1 MKTNTMTTETIV
13 TDLPRAGQTLT
24 MRLKNPTR
32 KTSPRMGRRKS
43 PTNSLTSNEVLPPRS
58 DLQNLLINLYV
69 RQIPILQKIQSF
81 RHPMLD
87 VYMRI
92 ATMCGDEIFYITFL
106 PLVCWFISFRLVLNL
121 TSLMALCICSGNYL
135 KNTFCIPRP
144 PHPEV
149 RCVGHQDEDHGFP
162 STHTISATA
171 FPSFFVWFMYNVQW
185 QDAATHPI
193 SAGAAFILLCIWSL
207 SIISSRVY
215 NGQHSLTDVGA
226 GMVIGLTILYS
237 WINHISPVLEY
248 WASSGGPLVG
258 IVLFLGGAAVLAAHP
273 TPDRPTSALGESGLV
288 VGAAV
293 GCSTAVW
300 MCHYFNLLE
309 GSHISTTASFF
320 TSSHPAIL
328 VFRFVLGCV
337 LVLLSRTVCKKLAGF
352 FVSRY
357 FPSTWER
364 DIKYVTPSIH
374 DTRPFDNRRGIDMP
388 VKYLT
393 YYGVGVMICFGV
405 PAILALMGFTTM
417 VPMAFTL

>member
-1 MKTNTMTTETIV
+1 MKTKTMTTETM
-13 TDLPRAGQTLT
+13 TDLPRSGQTLT

-32 KTSPRMGRRKS
+32 RTSPRMGRRRS
-43 PTNSLTSNEVLPPRS
+43 PTSSLTSNEVLPPRS

-69 RQIPILQKIQSF
+69 KQIPILQKIQSY
-81 RHPMLD
+81 RHPILE

-92 ATMCGDEIFYITFL
+92 ATMCGDEVFYITFL
-106 PLVCWFISFRLVLNL
+106 PFVCWFISVRLVLNL

-149 RCVGHQDEDHGFP
+149 RCVGHQDDDHGFP

-171 FPSFFVWFMYNVQW
+171 FPSFFVWYMYNVHME
-185 QDAATHPI
+185 DAATHPI
-193 SAGAAFILLCIWSL
+193 SAGVAFILLCIWSL

-258 IVLFLGGAAVLAAHP
+258 IALFLGGAAILAAHP
-273 TPDRPTSALGESGLV
+273 VPDRPTSALGESGLV
-288 VGAAV
+288 VGSAV
-293 GCSTAVW
+293 GSSSSIWAN
-300 MCHYFNLLE
+300 HYFGILT
-309 GSHISTTASFF
+309 GSSISTTASFF

-328 VFRFVLGCV
+328 VFRFVLGCA
-337 LVLLSRTVCKKLAGF
+337 LVILSRFIFKKVAVFL
-352 FVSRY
+352 VSRY

-374 DTRPFDNRRGIDMP
+374 DTRPFDSRRGIDMP

-393 YYGVGVMICFGV
+393 YYGISAMICLGV
-405 PAILALMGFTTM
+405 PCILTMMGFTTM
-417 VPMAFTL
+417 VEMTF